1 MATEIKPLDQLLKG
15 HEPFPAVV
23 VDNDWN
29 MVASNTTIGI
39 LIEGVKPE
47 LLETPANV
55 LRICLHPDGMA
66 PRILNFAQ
74 YRTHLLRRL
83 WRQATYTGSE
93 SLLELY
99 RELDGYP
106 AGEQTSTA
114 EYGVFAP
121 CHIRYR
127 DQELSFFSTYTT
139 FDTAHD
145 VTAAELAIESF
156 YPADELT
163 RRVLEQG

>member
-1 MATEIKPLDQLLKG
+1 RAKPSRRMVEQLCEQLDVPLGQRNDMLIAAGFAPRYSESALNSSQMRPLRDALDQLLKG

-74 YRTHLLRRL
+74 
-83 WRQATYTGSE
+83 
-93 SLLELY
+93 
-99 RELDGYP
+99 
-106 AGEQTSTA
+106 
-114 EYGVFAP
+114 
-121 CHIRYR
+121 
-127 DQELSFFSTYTT
+127 
-139 FDTAHD
+139 
-145 VTAAELAIESF
+145 
-156 YPADELT
+156 
-163 RRVLEQG
+163 